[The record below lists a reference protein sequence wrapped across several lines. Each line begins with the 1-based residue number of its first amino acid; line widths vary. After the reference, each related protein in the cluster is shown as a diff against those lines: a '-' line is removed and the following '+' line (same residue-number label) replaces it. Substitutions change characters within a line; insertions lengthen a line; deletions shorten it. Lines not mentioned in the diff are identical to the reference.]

1 MIKLNSLDKHPDIYR
16 GQLSSLEN
24 NSRISI
30 NLFRHGISF
39 FLNNTRLFNT
49 RKALLLF
56 EKDYEPVLY
65 VPKSDIFERHFLPSS
80 NNSYCPYKGEAN
92 YWSLNIND
100 EIIVDAVWE
109 YATPKSNVA
118 AIEGHVAFSN
128 HQSKGLFHIY
138 ETV

>member
-16 GQLSSLEN
+16 GQQSSQDN

-30 NLFRHGISF
+30 NQFRHGISF
-39 FLNNTRLFNT
+39 FQNNTRLFNT

-56 EKDYEPVLY
+56 EKKHSPVLY
-65 VPKSDIFERHFLPSS
+65 VPKSDIFERHFLPSTS
-80 NNSYCPYKGEAN
+80 TSYCPHKGNAN
-92 YWSLNIND
+92 YWSLSVND

-109 YATPKSNVA
+109 YAAPNSNVA
-118 AIEGHVAFSN
+118 AIEGHVAFAN

-138 ETV
+138 EF